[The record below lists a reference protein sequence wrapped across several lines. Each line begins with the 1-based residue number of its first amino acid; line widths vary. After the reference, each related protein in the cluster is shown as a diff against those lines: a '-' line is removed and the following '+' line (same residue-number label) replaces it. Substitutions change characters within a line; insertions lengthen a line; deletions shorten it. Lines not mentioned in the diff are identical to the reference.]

1 MDEAGIKAMAEKGIM
16 GVLLPTTHY
25 LLKLKDPPTRKMID
39 GGVPVALG
47 SDFNPN
53 AYCFSLPFVMNLA
66 CINYKMKPNEAL
78 VAATL
83 NSAGLIHSK
92 FSKYEQK

>member
-1 MDEAGIKAMAEKGIM
+1 
-16 GVLLPTTHY
+16 VNFLP
-25 LLKLKDPPTRKMID
+25 
-39 GGVPVALG
+39 

-53 AYCFSLPFVMNLA
+53 AFCMSMPFVMNLA

-83 NSAGLIHSK
+83 NGARNRII
-92 FSKYEQK
+92 